1 MSMPQD
7 PQAEA
12 EEEAGIVEDEPTI
25 IMTMICRVR
34 MAIWTLAEVREEED
48 DTSRNRKPSRI
59 EMAMMQIIQ
68 AMLPLLL
75 RYKELRMETG
85 DETTIVMV
93 GENPTNQMTT
103 TLLLRQTT
111 R

>member
-34 MAIWTLAEVREEED
+34 MAIWTLAEAQEED
-48 DTSRNRKPSRI
+48 VIRRNRKPSRI
-59 EMAMMQIIQ
+59 EMAMMQQQ

-75 RYKELRMETG
+75 QYKELRMETA
-85 DETTIVMV
+85 DETTIVVMV

-103 TLLLRQTT
+103 ILLIRQTT

>member
-1 MSMPQD
+1 MPMPQD

-12 EEEAGIVEDEPTI
+12 EAGRVEDEP

-34 MAIWTLAEVREEED
+34 MAIWTLAEVREEEEGIR
-48 DTSRNRKPSRI
+48 RNRKPIRI
-59 EMAMMQIIQ
+59 EMIMMQIIQ
-68 AMLPLLL
+68 SMLPLLL
-75 RYKELRMETG
+75 RYKELRMETA
-85 DETTIVMV
+85 DETTIVVMV